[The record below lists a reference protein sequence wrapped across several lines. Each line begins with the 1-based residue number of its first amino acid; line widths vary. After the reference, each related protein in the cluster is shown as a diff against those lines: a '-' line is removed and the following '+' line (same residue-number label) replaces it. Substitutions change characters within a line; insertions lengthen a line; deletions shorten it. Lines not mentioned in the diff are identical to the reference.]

1 MCMLLGAQYP
11 ISVEALEL
19 LQEATDAAG
28 RQLEVVKVP
37 CPPVLQ
43 RTQEEWDTLVSGAC
57 C

>member
-1 MCMLLGAQYP
+1 MLLGAQYP